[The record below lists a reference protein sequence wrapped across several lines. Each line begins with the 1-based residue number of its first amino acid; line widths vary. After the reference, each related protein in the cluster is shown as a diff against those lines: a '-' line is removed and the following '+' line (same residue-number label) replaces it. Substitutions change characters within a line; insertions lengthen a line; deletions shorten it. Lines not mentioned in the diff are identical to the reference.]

1 MKCVHDKA
9 PVAAFDLRFPS
20 AADPEVPLRKR
31 PDSQVASKAFPVA
44 PRSFVWI
51 ELGTSLRLLA
61 EQTVFCL

>member
-1 MKCVHDKA
+1 MRKRQWW
-9 PVAAFDLRFPS
+9 PFYLRSPS
-20 AADPEVPLRKR
+20 TSDPEVPLGKR

-44 PRSFVWI
+44 PRSLVWI